1 MTDKHGSSQGRG
13 WRPNRRQFLETAA
26 LAGLSLPFQTRV
38 SGAVGQGP
46 ATRDG
51 ADYLTDLDRCRPAS
65 ALSTK
70 LRGGAWKMVEY
81 ETDDFSGTMLVALEE
96 SSAPDLT
103 YALNRSGWHRI
114 YVGIYRKPFEQPKQ
128 VQVKLSGDPAY
139 TIVTGRRGETDH
151 RENWIDNI
159 YWKSADLSGCDL
171 FIRQTRVPRTEHGWL
186 AYIKLVPLSA
196 PQVKLL
202 QRDRAQKAN
211 RRLFAHS
218 DAHFSNVSGSAEE
231 VLKYLEPLRHTDVGR
246 VYWEAGGGDRAL
258 YLSRIA
264 EDYGRAFNQPD
275 PFFPRAI
282 DRELALTWRTYRQK
296 GVDPLRAAAELAR
309 DMGIELHASYRTS
322 GFVYPPPHDHIA
334 GSFYEKHPE
343 LACLDREGRPIPR
356 ISYAFPETRRYVIS
370 LFREM
375 AQYPIDGV
383 GVLYNR
389 RPPLVAYEEPLVRGF
404 QSRYGQDPRRLDE
417 LDPRWLAFRSQA
429 LTRFM
434 RELRQELDDAAQ
446 HTNRSKRLAISAVVF
461 RPEENLLHG
470 MDLKTWI
477 AEGLVDTIIPY
488 SSSIRLNSYQPA
500 WDKPEDVDTFVS
512 LVRGTQCRLALNLMP
527 RGLTAEEYHR
537 KAHRLYGAGVE
548 HLFFW
553 DGIGRVRKVPRLGHK
568 EEVAAWSAAGEP
580 PILPSATRLRKL
592 GEWDL
597 TLETPG

>member
-1 MTDKHGSSQGRG
+1 
-13 WRPNRRQFLETAA
+13 
-26 LAGLSLPFQTRV
+26 
-38 SGAVGQGP
+38 
-46 ATRDG
+46 
-51 ADYLTDLDRCRPAS
+51 
-65 ALSTK
+65 
-70 LRGGAWKMVEY
+70 
-81 ETDDFSGTMLVALEE
+81 MLVALEE
-96 SSAPDLT
+96 SAAPDLT
-103 YALNRSGWHRI
+103 YTLNLSGWHRI

-139 TIVTGRRGETDH
+139 TTVTGRRGETDH
-151 RENWIDNI
+151 RENWIDDI
-159 YWKSADLSGCDL
+159 YWKSADLSGRDL
-171 FIRQTRVPRTEHGWL
+171 LIRQTRVPRTRHGWL

-196 PQVKLL
+196 PEVESLR
-202 QRDRAQKAN
+202 RDRAQTSTK
-211 RRLFAHS
+211 RLFVHT

-231 VLKYLEPLRHTDVGR
+231 VLKYLEPLRHTDVSR

-264 EDYGRAFNQPD
+264 EDYGRAFNRPD
-275 PFFPRAI
+275 PVFPRAV

-309 DMGIELHASYRTS
+309 EMGIELHASYRTA
-322 GFVYPPPHDHIA
+322 GFVYPAPHDHIE
-334 GSFYEKHPE
+334 GSFYGKHPE
-343 LACLDREGRPIPR
+343 LACLDRQGRPMPR

-375 AQYPIDGV
+375 ARYPIDGV

-389 RPPLVAYEEPLVRGF
+389 RPPLVAYEEPLVREF
-404 QSRYGQDPRRLDE
+404 QARYGQDPRRLDE
-417 LDPRWLAFRSQA
+417 LDHRWLTFRSRA

-434 RELRQELDDAAQ
+434 RELRQAMDEAAQ
-446 HTNRSKRLAISAVVF
+446 HTNRSGRLAISAVVF

-477 AEGLVDTIIPY
+477 SEGLVDTIIPY
-488 SSSIRLNSYQPA
+488 SSTIRLNSYQPA
-500 WDKPEDVDTFVS
+500 WEKPEDVDYYVS
-512 LVRGTQCRLALNLMP
+512 LVRGTRCRLALNLMP

-548 HLFFW
+548 HFFFW
-553 DGIGRVRKVPRLGHK
+553 DGIVRVRKVPRLGHK

-580 PILPSATRLRKL
+580 PILPTATRLRKL
-592 GEWDL
+592 GEWEL

>member
-1 MTDKHGSSQGRG
+1 MMDNNGNSQRRG
-13 WRPNRRQFLETAA
+13 WRPNRRQFLEAAA
-26 LAGLSLPFQTRV
+26 LAGLGLRV
-38 SGAVGQGP
+38 RTQASEAAEGGRLTGDGAV
-46 ATRDG
+46 
-51 ADYLTDLDRCRPAS
+51 YLTDLDRCRPAS
-65 ALSTK
+65 ALSTRLK
-70 LRGGAWKMVEY
+70 RGTWKTLEY

-96 SSAPDLT
+96 SAAPDLT
-103 YALNRSGWHRI
+103 YSLNRSGWHRI

-128 VQVKLSGDPAY
+128 LQVKLSGDPAY
-139 TIVTGRRGETDH
+139 TTVTGRRGETDH
-151 RENWIDNI
+151 RENWIDDV
-159 YWKSADLSGCDL
+159 YWKSADLSGRDL
-171 FIRQTRVPRTEHGWL
+171 LIRQTRVPRTRHGWL

-196 PQVKLL
+196 PQVERL
-202 QRDRAQKAN
+202 QQDRARKATK
-211 RRLFAHS
+211 RLFVHT

-231 VLKYLEPLRHTDVGR
+231 VLKYLEPLRHTDVSR

-275 PFFPRAI
+275 PVFPRAV
-282 DRELALTWRTYRQK
+282 DRELAVTWRAYRQK
-296 GVDPLRAAAELAR
+296 GVDPLRAAAKLAR
-309 DMGIELHASYRTS
+309 EMGIELHASYRTA
-322 GFVYPPPHDHIA
+322 GFVYPAPHDHIA
-334 GSFYEKHPE
+334 GSFYEQHPE
-343 LACLDREGRPIPR
+343 LACLDRQGRPIPR

-375 AQYPIDGV
+375 AEYPIDGV

-404 QSRYGQDPRRLDE
+404 QERYGQDPRRLDE
-417 LDPRWLAFRSQA
+417 LDHRWLTFRSQA

-434 RELRQELDDAAQ
+434 RELRQALDEVTQ
-446 HTNRSKRLAISAVVF
+446 RTNRSKRLAISAVVF

-477 AEGLVDTIIPY
+477 AEGLVDTLIPY
-488 SSSIRLNSYQPA
+488 SSTIRLNSYQPA
-500 WDKPEDVDTFVS
+500 WDKPEDVDYYVS
-512 LVRGTQCRLALNLMP
+512 LVRGTRCRLALNLMP

-548 HLFFW
+548 HFFFW
-553 DGIGRVRKVPRLGHK
+553 DGIVRVRKVPRLGHK

-580 PILPSATRLRKL
+580 PILPAATRLRKL
-592 GEWDL
+592 GEWEL

>member
-1 MTDKHGSSQGRG
+1 MIDNHGSFRGQG
-13 WRPNRRQFLETAA
+13 WRPNRRQFLEAAA
-26 LAGLSLPFQTRV
+26 LAGLSLPLRTQAS
-38 SGAVGQGP
+38 SGAGQAP

-51 ADYLTDLDRCRPAS
+51 AVYLTDLDRCRPAS
-65 ALSTK
+65 ALSTRLK
-70 LRGGAWKMVEY
+70 RGTWKTLEY
-81 ETDDFSGTMLVALEE
+81 ETDDFGGTMLVAMEE
-96 SSAPDLT
+96 SAAPDLT
-103 YALNRSGWHRI
+103 YALNRGGWHRI

-128 VQVKLSGDPAY
+128 VEVKLSGDPAF

-151 RENWIDNI
+151 RENWIDDI
-159 YWKSADLSGCDL
+159 YWKSADLSGRDL
-171 FIRQTRVPRTEHGWL
+171 LIRQTRIPRTRHGWL

-196 PQVKLL
+196 PQVESL
-202 QRDRAQKAN
+202 QRDRAQKAT

-231 VLKYLEPLRHTDVGR
+231 VLKYLEPLRHTDVSR

-258 YLSRIA
+258 YLSSIA

-275 PFFPRAI
+275 PVFPRSV
-282 DRELALTWRTYRQK
+282 DRELAVTWRNYRQK
-296 GVDPLRAAAELAR
+296 GVDPLRVAAELAR
-309 DMGIELHASYRTS
+309 DMGIELHASYRTA
-322 GFVYPPPHDHIA
+322 GFVYPAPHDHIA

-343 LACLDREGRPIPR
+343 LACLDRQGRPMPR
-356 ISYAFPETRRYVIS
+356 ISYAFPKTRSYVIS

-375 AQYPIDGV
+375 AQYPIAGV

-404 QSRYGQDPRRLDE
+404 QARYGQDPRRLDE
-417 LDPRWLAFRSQA
+417 LDRRWLTFRSQA

-434 RELRQELDDAAQ
+434 RELRQAMDEVTQ
-446 HTNRSKRLAISAVVF
+446 HTKRAKRLAISAVVF

-477 AEGLVDTIIPY
+477 SEGLVDTIIPY
-488 SSSIRLNSYQPA
+488 SSTIRLNSYQPA
-500 WDKPEDVDTFVS
+500 WENPEDVETYVS
-512 LVRGTQCRLALNLMP
+512 LVRGTRCRLALNLMP
-527 RGLTAEEYHR
+527 RGLTVEEYHR

-548 HLFFW
+548 NFFFW

-580 PILPSATRLRKL
+580 PILPTATRLRKL
-592 GEWDL
+592 GEWEL

>member
-1 MTDKHGSSQGRG
+1 MIDTAGSSQERG
-13 WRPNRRQFLETAA
+13 WRPNRRQFLEAAA
-26 LAGLSLPFQTRV
+26 LAGLSLRIRMQA
-38 SGAVGQGP
+38 SGAAGQGP
-46 ATRDG
+46 PTRDG
-51 ADYLTDLDRCRPAS
+51 AVHLTDLDRCRPAS
-65 ALSTK
+65 ALSTRLK
-70 LRGGAWKMVEY
+70 RGTWKTLAY
-81 ETDDFSGTMLVALEE
+81 ETNDFSGTMLVALEE
-96 SSAPDLT
+96 SAAPDLT
-103 YALNRSGWHRI
+103 YALKRTGWHRI

-139 TIVTGRRGETDH
+139 TTVTGRRGETDH
-151 RENWIDNI
+151 RENWIDDI
-159 YWKSADLSGCDL
+159 YWKSADLSGRDL
-171 FIRQTRVPRTEHGWL
+171 LIRQTRVPRIQHGWL

-196 PQVKLL
+196 HEVERLRQ
-202 QRDRAQKAN
+202 DRAQKASK
-211 RRLFAHS
+211 RLFVHT

-231 VLKYLEPLRHTDVGR
+231 VLKYLEPLRHSDVSR

-275 PFFPRAI
+275 PVFPRAV
-282 DRELALTWRTYRQK
+282 DRELAVTWRTYRQK

-309 DMGIELHASYRTS
+309 EMGIELHASYRTA
-322 GFVYPPPHDHIA
+322 GFVYPAPHDHIA

-343 LACLDREGRPIPR
+343 LACLDRQGRPMPR

-375 AQYPIDGV
+375 AEYPIDGV

-389 RPPLVAYEEPLVRGF
+389 RPPLVAYEEPLVSEF
-404 QSRYGQDPRRLDE
+404 QARYGQDPRRLDE
-417 LDPRWLAFRSQA
+417 LDHRWLTFRSQA

-434 RELRQELDDAAQ
+434 RELRQALDEVTQ
-446 HTNRSKRLAISAVVF
+446 RTSRSKRLAISAVVF

-488 SSSIRLNSYQPA
+488 SSTIRLNSYQPA
-500 WDKPEDVDTFVS
+500 WDKPQDVDYYVS
-512 LVRGTQCRLALNLMP
+512 LVRGTRCRLALNLMP

-537 KAHRLYGAGVE
+537 KAHRLYEAGVE
-548 HLFFW
+548 NFFFW
-553 DGIGRVRKVPRLGHK
+553 DGIVRARKVPRLGHK

-580 PILPSATRLRKL
+580 PILPTATRLRKL
-592 GEWDL
+592 GEWEL

>member
-1 MTDKHGSSQGRG
+1 MTDNHGGSQGRG

-51 ADYLTDLDRCRPAS
+51 AVYLTDLDRCRPAS
-65 ALSTK
+65 ALSTR
-70 LRGGAWKMVEY
+70 LRRGAWKMVEY

-96 SSAPDLT
+96 SAAPDLT
-103 YALNRSGWHRI
+103 YTLNRSGWHRI

-151 RENWIDNI
+151 RENWIDDI

-282 DRELALTWRTYRQK
+282 DRELALTWRSYRQK

-434 RELRQELDDAAQ
+434 RELRQELDDAARQ
-446 HTNRSKRLAISAVVF
+446 TNRSKRLAISAVVF

>member
-1 MTDKHGSSQGRG
+1 MIENHESSQGRG
-13 WRPNRRQFLETAA
+13 WRPTRRRFLEAAA
-26 LAGLSLPFQTRV
+26 LAGFGLRFRTQASAAADQAAP
-38 SGAVGQGP
+38 
-46 ATRDG
+46 TRDR
-51 ADYLTDLDRCRPAS
+51 AVYLTDLDRCRPAS
-65 ALSTK
+65 ALSTRLK
-70 LRGGAWKMVEY
+70 RGTWKTLGY
-81 ETDDFSGTMLVALEE
+81 ETDDFGGTMLVALEE
-96 SSAPDLT
+96 SAAPDLT
-103 YALNRSGWHRI
+103 YALDRSGWHRI
-114 YVGIYRKPFEQPKQ
+114 YLGIYRKPFEQPKQ
-128 VQVKLSGDPAY
+128 VEVKLSGDPAY

-151 RENWIDNI
+151 RENWIDDI
-159 YWKSADLSGCDL
+159 YWKSADLSGRDL
-171 FIRQTRVPRTEHGWL
+171 LIRQTRIPRTRHGWL

-196 PQVKLL
+196 PQVESL
-202 QRDRAQKAN
+202 QRDRAQKAT

-218 DAHFSNVSGSAEE
+218 DAHFSNVTGSAEE
-231 VLKYLEPLRHTDVGR
+231 VLKYLEPLRHTDVSR

-264 EDYGRAFNQPD
+264 EDYGRAFNRPD
-275 PFFPRAI
+275 PVFPRAI
-282 DRELALTWRTYRQK
+282 DREWAVTWRAYRQQ

-309 DMGIELHASYRTS
+309 EMGIELHASYRTA
-322 GFVYPPPHDHIA
+322 GFVYPAPHDHIA

-343 LACLDREGRPIPR
+343 LACLDRQGRPIPR

-375 AQYPIDGV
+375 AEYPIDGV

-404 QSRYGQDPRRLDE
+404 QARYGQDPRRLDE

-434 RELRQELDDAAQ
+434 RELRQAMDEVTQ
-446 HTNRSKRLAISAVVF
+446 HTKRSKRLAISAVVF

-477 AEGLVDTIIPY
+477 SEGLVDTIIPY
-488 SSSIRLNSYQPA
+488 SSTIRLNSYQPA
-500 WDKPEDVDTFVS
+500 WENPEDVDYYVS
-512 LVRGTQCRLALNLMP
+512 LVRGTRCRLALNLMP

-548 HLFFW
+548 NFFFW
-553 DGIGRVRKVPRLGHK
+553 DGISRVRKVPRLGHK
-568 EEVAAWSAAGEP
+568 KEVAAWSAAGEP
-580 PILPSATRLRKL
+580 PILPTATRLRKL
-592 GEWDL
+592 GEWEL

>member
-1 MTDKHGSSQGRG
+1 MIEHHKGSQRQG
-13 WRPNRRQFLETAA
+13 WRPDRRQFLEAAA
-26 LAGLSLPFQTRV
+26 LAGLSLPLQAQA
-38 SGAVGQGP
+38 SKGAGQAP

-51 ADYLTDLDRCRPAS
+51 AVYLTDLGRCRPAS
-65 ALSTK
+65 ALSTRLK
-70 LRGGAWKMVEY
+70 RGTWKTLEY

-96 SSAPDLT
+96 SAAPDLT

-114 YVGIYRKPFEQPKQ
+114 HVGIYRKPFEQPKQ
-128 VQVKLSGDPAY
+128 VEVKLSGDPAF

-151 RENWIDNI
+151 RENWIDDI
-159 YWKSADLSGCDL
+159 YWKSADLSGRDL
-171 FIRQTRVPRTEHGWL
+171 LIRQTRIPRTRHGWL

-196 PQVKLL
+196 PEVESL
-202 QRDRAQKAN
+202 QRDRANKTT
-211 RRLFAHS
+211 RRLFAHT

-231 VLKYLEPLRHTDVGR
+231 VLKYLEPLRHSDVSR

-258 YLSRIA
+258 YLSSIA
-264 EDYGRAFNQPD
+264 EDYGRAFNRPD
-275 PFFPRAI
+275 PVFPRAI
-282 DRELALTWRTYRQK
+282 DREWAVTWRTYRQK

-309 DMGIELHASYRTS
+309 DMGIELHASYRTA
-322 GFVYPPPHDHIA
+322 GFVYPAPHDHIA

-343 LACLDREGRPIPR
+343 LACLDRQGRPIPR

-389 RPPLVAYEEPLVRGF
+389 RPPLVAYEEPLVQGF
-404 QSRYGQDPRRLDE
+404 QDSYGQDPRRLNE
-417 LDPRWLAFRSQA
+417 LDPRWLTFRSQA

-434 RELRQELDDAAQ
+434 RELRQAMDEVARR
-446 HTNRSKRLAISAVVF
+446 TNRSQRLAISAVVF

-477 AEGLVDTIIPY
+477 SEGLVDTIIPY
-488 SSSIRLNSYQPA
+488 SSTIRLNSFQPA
-500 WDKPEDVDTFVS
+500 WEKAEDVDYYVT
-512 LVRGTQCRLALNLMP
+512 LVRGTRCKLALNLMP
-527 RGLTAEEYHR
+527 RGLMAEEYHR

-548 HLFFW
+548 HFFFW
-553 DGIGRVRKVPRLGHK
+553 DGISRVRKVPRLGHK

-580 PILPSATRLRKL
+580 PILPAATRLRKL